1 MAATCVIGLQWGDE
15 AKGKIVDFL
24 TAQNEIVVRYQ
35 GGANAG
41 HTVVFDGKKYKL
53 SLIPSGIFRPEA
65 RSCIA
70 SGVVIDPA
78 AILGEIDR
86 LRESGVEI
94 EKNLFISDRAHV
106 IFPWHKEEDRLM
118 NDSGVRSEAIGTT
131 GRGIGPCYRDKV
143 GRSTAVRM
151 GDLYRPD
158 FPEKIRK
165 IVALKNAYLPG
176 MAKNDEVR
184 ATVEPLDAEKII
196 AEYSEYA
203 ERLRPF
209 VGDVVSFLLD
219 AVDANKN
226 VLLEGAQGSL
236 LDVDYGTFPY
246 VTSSNSSG
254 VGVTAGSGLPATF
267 IKRVVGIIKAYT
279 TRVGGGPFP
288 TELHDEIGQRIR
300 DRGHEYGTV
309 TKRPRRCGWF
319 DAVAVR
325 YSSRLGGATEL
336 SVMLLDVLSG
346 FETINIC
353 VAYDLDGRR
362 IEYFPADVDDLARAK
377 PIYETLPGWS
387 EDITGVRKYEDL
399 PENARKYLERL
410 STILNKP
417 IKFVSVGPSRDQT
430 IVRED

>member
-53 SLIPSGIFRPEA
+53 SLIPSGIFRPEV
-65 RSCIA
+65 RSCVA

-94 EKNLFISDRAHV
+94 GKNLFISDRAHV

-143 GRSTAVRM
+143 GRSTAVRA

-219 AVDANKN
+219 AVDADKN

-267 IKRVVGIIKAYT
+267 IKRVVGIVKAYT

-288 TELHDEIGQRIR
+288 TELHDEIGRRIR
-300 DRGHEYGTV
+300 DRGREYGTV

-325 YSSRLGGATEL
+325 YTSRLAGATEL

-346 FETINIC
+346 FDEINVC
-353 VAYDLDGRR
+353 VAYELDGNR
-362 IEYFPADVDDLARAK
+362 IDYFPSDVDDLARVK

-387 EDITGVRKYEDL
+387 EEIDQAKNYDDL

-417 IKFVSVGPSRDQT
+417 ISFVSVGPGREQT
-430 IVRED
+430 IVR